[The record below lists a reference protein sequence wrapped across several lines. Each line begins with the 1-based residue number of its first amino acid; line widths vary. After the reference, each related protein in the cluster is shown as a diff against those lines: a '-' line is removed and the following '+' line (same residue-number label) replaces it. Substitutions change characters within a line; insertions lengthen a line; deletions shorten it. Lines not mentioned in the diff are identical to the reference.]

1 MIYAWKRKKNKRAG
15 SPTKGL
21 LNVHKYSLLEAIE
34 LSKMSEKETAY
45 WIVLEESKE
54 PGRVYKNPSLTELL
68 EIFPDKTRFGWLPAE
83 EYHKKVQ
90 AKKKEKPVQ
99 PVR

>member
-1 MIYAWKRKKNKRAG
+1 MIYAWKRQKNKRAG

-54 PGRVYKNPSLTELL
+54 PGRVYKNPSLTELH
-68 EIFPDKTRFGWLPAE
+68 KTRFGWLPAE